1 MPIYEFHCHK
11 CDQDFETLVMR
22 SDDVICCPHCDS
34 KKVRRL
40 MSGFAH
46 KSAGGKMTS
55 SHGGCASCAGGSCA
69 TCH

>member
-22 SDDVICCPHCDS
+22 SDDVIRCPKCDS

-46 KSAGGKMTS
+46 KSGDGKMTS